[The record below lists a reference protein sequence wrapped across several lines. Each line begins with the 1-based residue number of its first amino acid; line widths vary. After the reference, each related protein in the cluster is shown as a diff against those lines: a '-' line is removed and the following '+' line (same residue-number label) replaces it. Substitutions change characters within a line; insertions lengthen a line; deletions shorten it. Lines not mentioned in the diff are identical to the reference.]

1 MVIDNEE
8 TRNWRKLRTLVGHS
22 GAVNCVVFSPDGL
35 QLASAGM
42 DSKVQLWDSVSGR
55 TVVTIQ
61 GHVNSVWNIAFS
73 PSGNR
78 IASASNRS
86 VKVWDLVTGEEV
98 LDLSEPGGIG
108 SLAFSPD
115 GRRLATSGGERTL
128 LWPAQTVE
136 DR

>member
-1 MVIDNEE
+1 MRFRILS
-8 TRNWRKLRTLVGHS
+8 W
-22 GAVNCVVFSPDGL
+22 
-35 QLASAGM
+35 LAR
-42 DSKVQLWDSVSGR
+42 DSVSGR